1 MRMSRRT
8 VIRRA
13 TFVAFLMAWP
23 IAVEWAKQRFPH
35 EAGVHGIPAVAS
47 LVVYVACAAA
57 LRSRVIAG
65 LLGGVLIWAM
75 TNAFPILTDM
85 ELAEEWWGRL
95 FMWSVIGIV
104 AGILWESIHSLKPP
118 DSDEPG
124 TANG

>member
-1 MRMSRRT
+1 MSRRT

-13 TFVAFLMAWP
+13 AFVAFLVAWP
-23 IAVEWAKQRFPH
+23 IAVEWAKGRFPN

-65 LLGGVLIWAM
+65 LLGGVLVWAM
-75 TNAFPILTDM
+75 TNAFPTLTDM

-95 FMWSVIGIV
+95 FLWSVIGIV
-104 AGILWESIHSLKPP
+104 AGYVWDTFRKVEPP

-124 TANG
+124 TPGTK

>member
-1 MRMSRRT
+1 MSRRV

-13 TFVAFLMAWP
+13 AFVAFLVAWP
-23 IAVEWAKQRFPH
+23 IAIEWAKGRFPN

-65 LLGGVLIWAM
+65 LLGGVLVWAM
-75 TNAFPILTDM
+75 TNAFPTLTDM

-95 FMWSVIGIV
+95 LLWSVIGIV
-104 AGILWESIHSLKPP
+104 AGYVWDTFRKVEPP

-124 TANG
+124 TPGTK